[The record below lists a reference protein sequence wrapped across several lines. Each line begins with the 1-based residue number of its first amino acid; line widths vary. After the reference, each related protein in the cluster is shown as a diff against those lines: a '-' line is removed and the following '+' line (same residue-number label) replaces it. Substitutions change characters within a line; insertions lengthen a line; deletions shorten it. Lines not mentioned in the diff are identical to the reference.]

1 MWQSRRVIMGNMD
14 STENPASGKPGRSH
28 DALEAFRHR
37 NFRLF
42 TAARFLIISGIEMQS
57 LAVGWQIYSITRRP
71 LDLGLVGLAQFLPG
85 LMLFWLGGHVAD
97 RFERRNVLLCCEA
110 GFALCSLALLAITLR
125 GVHGVGPIY
134 CVLVG
139 IGLIRVF
146 NGPAGQAF
154 IPLLVPAEIFP
165 VASAWGSGVFNTA
178 TITGPLIGGLLYAA
192 AGSPVPVYITAACA
206 LVLSAGLVGSMR
218 VRGLQKSKRGATE
231 VLAGFRY
238 VLKNRLILGSIS
250 LDLFAVLL
258 GGAVALLPVYAREIL
273 MAGPRGLGML
283 RASPALGATL
293 MALTLANRPLR
304 RHAGAKMMACVAAFG
319 VCTIVFGLSRN
330 LYLSMA
336 ALFLVGAS
344 DMVSVVM
351 RSTLVQLATPDE
363 MRGRVSAV
371 NLLFIGTSNEFGQFE
386 SGVTAQWWGA
396 VPAVVVGGVGTL
408 LVVGLW
414 SIIFPAL
421 RRVDELTPESLRAA
435 RVVPVAEQTMTDAQ

>member
-1 MWQSRRVIMGNMD
+1 MGNMD

-192 AGSPVPVYITAACA
+192 AGSPVPVYITAASA
-206 LVLSAGLVGSMR
+206 LVLSAGLVGSHAR
-218 VRGLQKSKRGATE
+218 ARAAEEQARSHRGAGGLPLRAE
-231 VLAGFRY
+231 EPAHPGQHFAGFVCRAAG
-238 VLKNRLILGSIS
+238 RS
-250 LDLFAVLL
+250 
-258 GGAVALLPVYAREIL
+258 GGPA
-273 MAGPRGLGML
+273 AGV
-283 RASPALGATL
+283 
-293 MALTLANRPLR
+293 RP
-304 RHAGAKMMACVAAFG
+304 GD
-319 VCTIVFGLSRN
+319 
-330 LYLSMA
+330 
-336 ALFLVGAS
+336 S
-344 DMVSVVM
+344 D
-351 RSTLVQLATPDE
+351 
-363 MRGRVSAV
+363 G
-371 NLLFIGTSNEFGQFE
+371 
-386 SGVTAQWWGA
+386 
-396 VPAVVVGGVGTL
+396 
-408 LVVGLW
+408 
-414 SIIFPAL
+414 
-421 RRVDELTPESLRAA
+421 RAA
-435 RVVPVAEQTMTDAQ
+435 RAGNAAGPLRHWARH

>member
-1 MWQSRRVIMGNMD
+1 MD
-14 STENPASGKPGRSH
+14 STQNPGNSAPDSSAQGGRGH
-28 DALEAFRHR
+28 DALAAFRHR
-37 NFRLF
+37 TFRLF
-42 TAARFLIISGIEMQS
+42 TAARFLVISGVEMQS

-97 RFERRNVLLCCEA
+97 RFERRNVLLCCQA

-139 IGLIRVF
+139 MGLIRVF

-154 IPLLVPAEIFP
+154 APLLVPAEIFP
-165 VASAWGSGVFNTA
+165 SAAAWGSGVFNAA
-178 TITGPLIGGLLYAA
+178 TIMGPLGGVWLYAA
-192 AGSPVPVYITAACA
+192 GGSPVPVYLTTTCA
-206 LVLSAGLVGSMR
+206 LLVSAGLMSRLR
-218 VRGLQKSKRGATE
+218 VRGLQKGKRGATE
-231 VLAGFRY
+231 LLAGFRY

-273 MAGPRGLGML
+273 MAGPRGLGLL
-283 RASPALGATL
+283 RASPGMGAGL
-293 MALTLANRPLR
+293 MALVLANRPLR

-319 VCTIVFGLSRN
+319 ACTIVFGLSRN

-344 DMVSVVM
+344 DMVSVIV
-351 RSTLVQLATPDE
+351 RSTLGQLATPDE

-371 NLLFIGTSNEFGQFE
+371 NMLFIGTSNEFGQFE

-396 VPAVVVGGVGTL
+396 VPAVVLGGVGTL
-408 LVVGLW
+408 LVVSLW
-414 SIIFPAL
+414 SVLFPAL

-435 RVVPVAEQTMTDAQ
+435 NVVPVAEQDLTDAQ

>member
-1 MWQSRRVIMGNMD
+1 MD
-14 STENPASGKPGRSH
+14 STQNPGNSAPNSSAQGGRGH
-28 DALEAFRHR
+28 DALAAFRHR

-42 TAARFLIISGIEMQS
+42 TAARFLVISGVEMQS

-97 RFERRNVLLCCEA
+97 RFERRNVLLCCQA

-139 IGLIRVF
+139 MGLIRVF

-154 IPLLVPAEIFP
+154 APLLVPAEIFP
-165 VASAWGSGVFNTA
+165 SAAAWGSGVFNAA
-178 TITGPLIGGLLYAA
+178 TIMGPLVGGLLYAA
-192 AGSPVPVYITAACA
+192 GGSPVPVYLTTTCA
-206 LVLSAGLVGSMR
+206 LLVSAGLMSRLR
-218 VRGLQKSKRGATE
+218 VRGLQKGKRGATE
-231 VLAGFRY
+231 LLAGFRY

-273 MAGPRGLGML
+273 MAGPRGLGLL
-283 RASPALGATL
+283 RASPGMGAGL
-293 MALTLANRPLR
+293 MALVLANRPLR

-319 VCTIVFGLSRN
+319 ACTIVFGLSRN

-344 DMVSVVM
+344 DMVSVIV

-371 NLLFIGTSNEFGQFE
+371 NMLFIGTSNEFGQFE

-396 VPAVVVGGVGTL
+396 VPAVVLGGVGTL
-408 LVVGLW
+408 LVVSLW
-414 SIIFPAL
+414 SVLFPAL

-435 RVVPVAEQTMTDAQ
+435 NVVPVAEQDLTDAQ